1 MQINLVPRFLLSSL
15 VGLLCLM
22 PLWYYLAS
30 WLSTPVIYL
39 AGEVCSTL
47 FHWVVRYEHIGA
59 SGMLVTDLRVIAGH
73 GLAQPGWLA
82 PVADF
87 RLHGYGMVMLWSMLL
102 ASRPARLWGKLALG
116 TGVMWILQAVGVC
129 IQWLNDVLNQSGPGG
144 VGSSQSSGMGSRSGG
159 VLLSLQSVHLYGPCP
174 RTALVDDEP
183 AVCSR
188 VVERPGSSCVTSLW
202 LGRADDR
209 CAMGLLMGQCQRAF
223 SFADD
228 GPGRE
233 HVVQGGQRVGAP
245 ACKRM
250 LKFLAWPSVAASRQP
265 WWATCLRLLFR
276 QRAAKLFDQR
286 VLLT

>member
-129 IQWLNDVLNQSGPGG
+129 IQWLNDVLNQSGPG
-144 VGSSQSSGMGSRSGG
+144 VLAQVSPPAWAAEVVAFCFHFNLFIFTALAP
-159 VLLSLQSVHLYGPCP
+159 VLLWLTMNRPFV
-174 RTALVDDEP
+174 RALWNDPVP
-183 AVCSR
+183 A
-188 VVERPGSSCVTSLW
+188 
-202 LGRADDR
+202 A
-209 CAMGLLMGQCQRAF
+209 
-223 SFADD
+223 
-228 GPGRE
+228 
-233 HVVQGGQRVGAP
+233 
-245 ACKRM
+245 
-250 LKFLAWPSVAASRQP
+250 
-265 WWATCLRLLFR
+265 
-276 QRAAKLFDQR
+276 
-286 VLLT
+286 

>member
-1 MQINLVPRFLLSSL
+1 MQINLVTKFLLSSL

-59 SGMLVTDLRVIAGH
+59 SGMLVTDLRVIAGQ

-102 ASRPARLWGKLALG
+102 ASRPTRLWGKLALG

-129 IQWLNDVLNQSGPGG
+129 IQWLNDVLNQSGPG
-144 VGSSQSSGMGSRSGG
+144 VLAQVSPPAWAAEVVAFCFHFNLFIFTALAP
-159 VLLSLQSVHLYGPCP
+159 VLLWLTMNRPFV
-174 RTALVDDEP
+174 RALWNDPVP
-183 AVCSR
+183 A
-188 VVERPGSSCVTSLW
+188 
-202 LGRADDR
+202 A
-209 CAMGLLMGQCQRAF
+209 
-223 SFADD
+223 
-228 GPGRE
+228 
-233 HVVQGGQRVGAP
+233 
-245 ACKRM
+245 
-250 LKFLAWPSVAASRQP
+250 
-265 WWATCLRLLFR
+265 
-276 QRAAKLFDQR
+276 
-286 VLLT
+286 